1 MYDNPQSKTKK
12 HKMKK
17 TNLSD
22 YDPSQVPS
30 GNGYT
35 IGIVIAEWNSEIT
48 NPLADGAIETL
59 KKYHVDNQD
68 IRIVHV
74 PGSFELTTGADL
86 MLKNIP
92 SLDAVIC
99 IGCVIQ
105 GETRHFDFICE
116 AVSQGLTNVALKHEK
131 PVIFSLLT
139 TNNMQ
144 QAIDRAGGK
153 HGNKGVEGAV
163 TALKMI
169 KLQKELEKNS

>member
-1 MYDNPQSKTKK
+1 
-12 HKMKK
+12 MKK

-22 YDPSQVPS
+22 YNPAEVPA
-30 GNGYT
+30 GNAYAVG
-35 IGIVIAEWNSEIT
+35 VAVAEWNREIT
-48 NPLADGAIETL
+48 DALAQGALDTL
-59 KKYHVDNQD
+59 REHGVKEEN
-68 IRIVHV
+68 IRLVHV

-86 MLKNIP
+86 MLKNDKE
-92 SLDAVIC
+92 LDAVIC

-116 AVSQGLTNVALKHEK
+116 AVSQGITNVALKHEK

-144 QAIDRAGGK
+144 QALDRAGGR

-169 KLQKELEKNS
+169 KMQKELEN

>member
-1 MYDNPQSKTKK
+1 
-12 HKMKK
+12 MKK

-22 YDPSQVPS
+22 YNPAEVPA
-30 GNGYT
+30 GNEYAVG
-35 IGIVIAEWNSEIT
+35 VVVAEWNREIT
-48 NPLADGAIETL
+48 DALAQGALDTL
-59 KKYHVDNQD
+59 REHGVKEEN
-68 IRIVHV
+68 IRLVHV

-86 MLKNIP
+86 MLKNDKE
-92 SLDAVIC
+92 LDAVIC

-116 AVSQGLTNVALKHEK
+116 AVSQGITNVALKHEK

-144 QAIDRAGGK
+144 QALDRAGGR

-169 KLQKELEKNS
+169 KMQKVLEN

>member
-1 MYDNPQSKTKK
+1 
-12 HKMKK
+12 MKK
-17 TNLSD
+17 TNLSE
-22 YDPSQVPS
+22 YDASLVPS
-30 GNGYT
+30 GNEYR
-35 IGIVIAEWNSEIT
+35 IGIVVAEWNKEIT
-48 NPLADGAIETL
+48 DALAQGAVDTLMQHGVQESNIVIE
-59 KKYHVDNQD
+59 
-68 IRIVHV
+68 HV

-86 MLKNIP
+86 MLHYDFR
-92 SLDAVIC
+92 LDAVIC

-116 AVSQGLTNVALKHEK
+116 AVSQGITNVSLKHSK

-144 QAIDRAGGK
+144 QALDRAGGK

-169 KLQKELEKNS
+169 SFNKRLSKK

>member
-1 MYDNPQSKTKK
+1 
-12 HKMKK
+12 MKK
-17 TNLSD
+17 TNLSEHNAAGI
-22 YDPSQVPS
+22 PS
-30 GNGYT
+30 GETYR
-35 IGIVIAEWNSEIT
+35 IGIVVAEWNDSIT
-48 NPLADGAIETL
+48 YAMADGAIETL
-59 KKYHVDNQD
+59 RHYGVAEDN
-68 IRIVHV
+68 IVVKHV

-86 MLKNIP
+86 MLRNDT

-105 GETRHFDFICE
+105 GETRHFDFICQ

-131 PVIFSLLT
+131 PVIFSVLT
-139 TNNMQ
+139 TNDMQ

-169 KLQKELEKNS
+169 KLQQELSNK